1 MGATSFTVTWD
12 REPCLS
18 RNGADTHYVAHYFL
32 TESSNIIDSRTVA
45 ISNRTFTA
53 TSLTPRT
60 SYTFEVAFVNQ
71 VGSGPYTNLS
81 INTFGVPCE

>member
-1 MGATSFTVTWD
+1 MSATSFTVTWN

-18 RNGADTHYVAHYFL
+18 RNGADINYVARYFL
-32 TESSNIIDSRTVA
+32 TGSSIIIESKIIA

-53 TSLTPRT
+53 TLLTPRT

-81 INTFGVPCE
+81 VITYGLPCE